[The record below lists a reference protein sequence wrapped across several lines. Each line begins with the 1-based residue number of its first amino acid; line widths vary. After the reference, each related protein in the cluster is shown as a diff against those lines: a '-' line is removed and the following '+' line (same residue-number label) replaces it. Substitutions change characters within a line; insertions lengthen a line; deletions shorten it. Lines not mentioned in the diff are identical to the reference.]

1 MITAPFPSTAF
12 RTRVPTRSVPRSS
25 RGAAWL
31 TPAGSPA
38 PPRSCPRIVPAH
50 SRDDHTIRR
59 NLMCVPA
66 RRKPK
71 TKKARLAVWHLG
83 TPRALQPFVSFDS
96 SSSTFSGNCRKYQ
109 QKRMSYDQT
118 VCEIDSA
125 ATRNAPSE
133 STVQGGHIWRGLG
146 LSADKPIKIRA
157 RFSAD
162 PPSIK
167 EVGET
172 RLKLFNKVG
181 RRYTIQPGLRNF
193 TSSCVR
199 TSLEP
204 ADARSRG
211 ALLRQ
216 LLGEGLLGAG
226 GGARFPL
233 RVVLLLLGLGLPG
246 VRLGSARAGTG
257 YERVSDVR
265 DRARNASTMIRFW

>member
-1 MITAPFPSTAF
+1 MIKQSVKSTAPQ
-12 RTRVPTRSVPRSS
+12 
-25 RGAAWL
+25 RGM
-31 TPAGSPA
+31 
-38 PPRSCPRIVPAH
+38 H
-50 SRDDHTIRR
+50 
-59 NLMCVPA
+59 PA
-66 RRKPK
+66 R
-71 TKKARLAVWHLG
+71 A
-83 TPRALQPFVSFDS
+83 
-96 SSSTFSGNCRKYQ
+96 
-109 QKRMSYDQT
+109 
-118 VCEIDSA
+118 
-125 ATRNAPSE
+125 
-133 STVQGGHIWRGLG
+133 VQGGHIGG
-146 LSADKPIKIRA
+146 QID
-157 RFSAD
+157 
-162 PPSIK
+162 
-167 EVGET
+167 
-172 RLKLFNKVG
+172 RLKFGPVSALTLHRSRRSVKLGCQRIRHSDSISIDNSTINVG

>member
-1 MITAPFPSTAF
+1 MATAHATEHSIRPYRCAYHARSMMNRRYAFARALITAA
-12 RTRVPTRSVPRSS
+12 VEHGRSDECVSNEATSLGICRH
-25 RGAAWL
+25 A
-31 TPAGSPA
+31 
-38 PPRSCPRIVPAH
+38 CPR
-50 SRDDHTIRR
+50 
-59 NLMCVPA
+59 
-66 RRKPK
+66 
-71 TKKARLAVWHLG
+71 
-83 TPRALQPFVSFDS
+83 
-96 SSSTFSGNCRKYQ
+96 YQ

-133 STVQGGHIWRGLG
+133 STVQGGHIWRTNRL
-146 LSADKPIKIRA
+146 K
-157 RFSAD
+157 FSAD